1 MHPEPLVGCQADF
14 SADGRWTG
22 VIMEFTLR
30 GILAERGQKVVID
43 KDGKINVVGSVG
55 DPDELLTHVKPKQ
68 WNDYTFSAVGGRIVL
83 KINDVV
89 MCELE
94 DNDPRRIPSGKL
106 ALQVH
111 QGPEMFVQ
119 FKDIRIRQF

>member
-1 MHPEPLVGCQADF
+1 
-14 SADGRWTG
+14 
-22 VIMEFTLR
+22 
-30 GILAERGQKVVID
+30 LAERGQKVVIG

-55 DPDELLTHVKPKQ
+55 EPDELLKGVKPKQ
-68 WNDYTFSAVGGRIVL
+68 WNDYSLIAKGGRIIL

-89 MCELE
+89 MCDLE
-94 DNDPRRIPSGKL
+94 DNDPRRIPSGRL

-111 QGPEMFVQ
+111 QGPDMLVQ

>member
-1 MHPEPLVGCQADF
+1 MHPEALVGCQVDF
-14 SADGRWTG
+14 SADERWTG
-22 VIMEFTLR
+22 VIMEYTLR

-55 DPDELLTHVKPKQ
+55 DPNELLKHVRPKQ
-68 WNDYTFSAVGGRIVL
+68 WNDYTFSARGGRIVL

-89 MCELE
+89 MCEFD
-94 DNDPRRIPSGKL
+94 DNDPRRIPSSKL

-111 QGPEMFVQ
+111 QGPEMLVQ
-119 FKDIRIRQF
+119 FKDIRLRKF